1 MTMASWQSRLFKF
14 ILRRQKKSTW
24 DFNTSVTAFRE
35 QCEAGAAKFGK
46 MPPGINV
53 IPVIIDGL
61 RAEWILPAGTAMDKV
76 ILWIHGGGYI
86 AGSCSD
92 HRNHVAKFVQ
102 GSGIG
107 ALQYEYRLAPEYPF
121 PAALEDTLT
130 VYDWLLTQGILPA
143 NIVFAGDSAGG
154 GLCFATLLALKEQG
168 LPLPAAAVAL
178 SPWTDLKCT
187 GESYHINA
195 DKCMSPYN
203 MWNVCS
209 KYYAGDNNP
218 GLPLIS
224 PLYGDLSGLPPLL
237 IYASEDEILRDDSI
251 KFAEKAKTAGV
262 DVHLHVE
269 EGMIHCY
276 PALPAF
282 IPEARRA
289 REEICEFIRSH
300 LVG

>member
-1 MTMASWQSRLFKF
+1 MASLQSRLFKF
-14 ILRRQKKSTW
+14 ILRRRKKPTW

-35 QCEAGAAKFGK
+35 QCEAGPAKFGK
-46 MPPGINV
+46 MPPGMNV

-61 RAEWILPAGTAMDKV
+61 RAEWLLPTGTTMDKV
-76 ILWIHGGGYI
+76 ILWSHGGGYI
-86 AGSCSD
+86 SGSCSD
-92 HRNHVAKFVQ
+92 HRIHVAKFVQ

-130 VYDWLLTQGILPA
+130 VYNWLLTQGVLPA

-154 GLCFATLLALKEQG
+154 GLCLATLLALKEQG
-168 LPLPAAAVAL
+168 LPLPAAAIAL

-209 KYYAGDNNP
+209 KYYAGDNDP

-237 IYASEDEILRDDSI
+237 IYASDDEILRDDSI
-251 KFAEKAKTAGV
+251 KFAEKAKAAGV
-262 DVHLHVE
+262 EVKLHIE

-289 REEICEFIRSH
+289 REEICEFIRWH